1 MYAKTNFNKSI
12 FPLDLNYVF
21 IQASIEALQQIFSNA
36 NEPEKSLTTFNLN
49 HKYFLWLHAQ
59 EKRTP

>member
-36 NEPEKSLTTFNLN
+36 NAPEKSSV
-49 HKYFLWLHAQ
+49 
-59 EKRTP
+59 